1 MKYHQITVFFAL
13 LWMASGPAASAAECT
28 RATLLEL
35 DPGFGEVTT
44 REDLP
49 DTHTMVTEEVVGQDE
64 APCEEGESDEACR
77 LRVEGLSQ
85 HLPREG
91 QSLRVTI
98 ESDTRRVRAV
108 LIEEGPQTE
117 HFFATFDALADY
129 MEERIVA
136 GHKVV
141 LYTAG
146 EVPDPATRK
155 AVITF
160 VEEHTDI
167 ATVGAGMKLTIRID
181 TGHLDALTKLEAK
194 TGKHDITVINWL
206 ANEDGTVV
214 VDLRCPGP

>member
-1 MKYHQITVFFAL
+1 MNHHQIAVFLTL
-13 LWMASGPAASAAECT
+13 LWMAPGVGASAADCT

-35 DPGFGEVTT
+35 DPGFGEVLT

-49 DTHTMVTEEVVGQDE
+49 DTRTRITEEAVGQDE
-64 APCEEGESDEACR
+64 APCEKGETDDACR
-77 LRVEGLSQ
+77 QRVEGLSQ

-117 HFFATFDALADY
+117 HFFPSFDALADY
-129 MEERIVA
+129 MEERIEA
-136 GHKVV
+136 GQQVV
-141 LYTAG
+141 LFTAG

-160 VEEHTDI
+160 YEEHTDI
-167 ATVGAGMKLTIRID
+167 ATVGPGMKLTIRND
-181 TGHLDALTKLEAK
+181 MAHLDALTKLEAVA
-194 TGKHDITVINWL
+194 GGHHITVINWA
-206 ANEDGTVV
+206 ANEDGMVV